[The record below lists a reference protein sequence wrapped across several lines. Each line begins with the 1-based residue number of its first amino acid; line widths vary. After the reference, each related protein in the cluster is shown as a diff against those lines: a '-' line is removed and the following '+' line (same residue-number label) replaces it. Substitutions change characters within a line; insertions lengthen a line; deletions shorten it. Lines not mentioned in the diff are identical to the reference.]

1 MTKKGRTAL
10 IYGAKV
16 FVLLVL
22 DVLTIL
28 CLIFPREKMKGRLY
42 LPVLINILTVLFIVN
57 LFCLSYGVLR
67 RTLYKRTAGVV
78 VSVTLFY
85 YLFSVL
91 FTYWTKPWITA
102 KWYGFSALIAF
113 VIYIFCCMSLR
124 RSDVE
129 NHSRIQ
135 KHIRPEDMQMLLMQ
149 LQNCLYELQ
158 PCLETRQYASLS
170 RALGGLREWLEFS
183 IPFGRSPQ
191 PVIQDMELQV
201 YRKTRSVLERMRRL
215 PHVKNRGDTAENLVS
230 DIFAVTELLKSR
242 ERLQVG

>member
-10 IYGAKV
+10 IYAAKV

-28 CLIFPREKMKGRLY
+28 CLVFPLEKMRGHLY
-42 LPVLINILTVLFIVN
+42 ISVLANILAVLFIVN

-113 VIYIFCCMSLR
+113 VVYIFCCMSLR
-124 RSDVE
+124 RSDAE
-129 NHSRIQ
+129 NHSRTQ
-135 KHIRPEDMQMLLMQ
+135 KNIRPEDMQMLLMQ

-183 IPFGRSPQ
+183 TPFGRSRQ
-191 PVIQDMELQV
+191 PVIQDMEQQV
-201 YRKTRSVLERMRRL
+201 YRKTRSVLERIHRL
-215 PHVKNRGDTAENLVS
+215 PHVKNRGDTAENLIS